1 MTESLPAEAWLPAYR
16 TDRHRVPDRQRTGY
30 LVRATALA
38 DLVPRNHIADRDGTV
53 VAIAPAGSH
62 T

>member
-1 MTESLPAEAWLPAYR
+1 MTESLPADAYLLAYR
-16 TDRHRVPDRQRTGY
+16 TDRHRVPGRQRTGY

-38 DLVPRNHIADRDGTV
+38 GP
-53 VAIAPAGSH
+53 H